1 LGAPQDE
8 GEAFGGIEEV
18 PHPEEAAKA
27 VVSKD
32 APRRSSQPWISCPA
46 SKRIPPYLIVLI
58 AGDGVPALSE
68 RGGRM
73 TPANSSEYIAW
84 LETLDVV
91 VDEETPSR
99 ALGRVLDLARAERL
113 TAYRAAYLE
122 LAMRLGIPLAS
133 KDADLCDAAERLG
146 VSVLRAA

>member
-1 LGAPQDE
+1 MTDLVLDASVALSWCFKN
-8 GEAFGGIEEV
+8 EATATADRVLERLAI
-18 PHPEEAAKA
+18 EAAS
-27 VVSKD
+27 V
-32 APRRSSQPWISCPA
+32 PA
-46 SKRIPPYLIVLI
+46 IWHLEIANVL
-58 AGDGVPALSE
+58 ALSE
-68 RGGRM
+68 RRGRI
-73 TPANSSEYIAW
+73 TPANSSEFIAL

-113 TAYRAAYLE
+113 TAYDAAYLE

-133 KDADLCDAAERLG
+133 KDAALCDAAEGLG